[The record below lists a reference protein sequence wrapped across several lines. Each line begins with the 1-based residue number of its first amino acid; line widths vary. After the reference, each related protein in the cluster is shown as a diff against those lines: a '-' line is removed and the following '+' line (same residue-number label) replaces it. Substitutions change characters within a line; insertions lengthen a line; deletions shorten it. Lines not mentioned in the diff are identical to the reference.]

1 MTERVIMKRSKAYY
15 RGCLLG
21 GAAGDALAYPLRT
34 MTAEELVPYTEGGKL
49 TDLICHDAVGRAL
62 VSDDTQLMAF
72 TADGM
77 IWADKRA
84 HEKGVYAYIPSVFY
98 GYQKWYYTQTGHFA
112 DAEYEFLMNSRILR
126 WEELY
131 ARRVENSPAL
141 DALRLSTNAKR
152 GTFTNRPNALG
163 TYGPLVRTSPVSLYF
178 AEDPARAYKIG
189 CQQAALTHG
198 APEVWYASGFVSA
211 MLVYILEDQDVEKAA
226 ENALRHIR
234 NEENAQNVAA
244 AVRVAVL
251 AATRE
256 NVTEEE
262 FYSRIEDPESAVPT
276 LALALFASLRHSD
289 DFAEAVISAANAK
302 KEPNGAASL
311 TGQFLGS
318 SLGSLEIPYNWIRKV
333 ELSDL
338 LVEQADLLLKSE
350 KNK

>member
-1 MTERVIMKRSKAYY
+1 MKRSKAYF

-21 GAAGDALAYPLRT
+21 GAIGDALAFPFRT
-34 MTAEELVPYTEGGKL
+34 ADATELADAMTDGKL
-49 TDLICHDAVGRAL
+49 TDLICHDAIGRAL

-84 HEKGVYAYIPSVFY
+84 HEKGVYAYVPSVFY

-112 DAEYEFLMNSRILR
+112 DAEYEFLADSRILR

-141 DALRLSTNAKR
+141 DALRLSTNAKH

-163 TYGPLVRTSPVSLYF
+163 TYGPLVRTAPVSMYF
-178 AEDPARAYKIG
+178 AEDAAKAYKIG

-198 APEVWYASGFVSA
+198 APEVWYAAGYVSA
-211 MLVYILEDQDVEKAA
+211 MLAYVLEGQSLEKAA

-234 NEENAQNVAA
+234 SEEGAKNVVA
-244 AVRVAVL
+244 AVRVAIL
-251 AATRE
+251 AALRE
-256 NVTEEE
+256 NVAEKE
-262 FYSRIEDPESAVPT
+262 FYGRIEEPELAVPT
-276 LALALFASLRHSD
+276 LALALFASLRHPD
-289 DFAEAVISAANAK
+289 DYAGAVISAANAK
-302 KEPNGAASL
+302 REPNGASSL
-311 TGQFLGS
+311 TGQLLGA

-338 LVEQADLLLKSE
+338 LVEQADLLLATIS
-350 KNK
+350 NR

>member
-1 MTERVIMKRSKAYY
+1 MKRSKAYF

-21 GAAGDALAYPLRT
+21 GAIGDALVYPLRS
-34 MTAEELVPYTEGGKL
+34 MDKAALSDAL
-49 TDLICHDAVGRAL
+49 TDGKVTGLICHDAVGRAL

-112 DAEYEFLMNSRILR
+112 DAEYEFLLNSRILR

-152 GTFTNRPNALG
+152 GTFTNRPNTLG

-178 AEDPARAYKIG
+178 ADDTAKAYKIG

-198 APEVWYASGFVSA
+198 APEVWYATGFVSA
-211 MLVYILEDQDVEKAA
+211 MLSYVVEGQDLEKAA

-234 NEENAQNVAA
+234 NTEGAENVAA

-262 FYSRIEDPESAVPT
+262 FYARIDDPEAAVPT
-276 LALALFASLRHSD
+276 LALALFASLRHPD
-289 DFAEAVISAANAK
+289 DYAKAVLSAANAK
-302 KEPNGAASL
+302 KEPNGASSL
-311 TGQFLGS
+311 TGQLLGAY
-318 SLGSLEIPYNWIRKV
+318 LGSLEIPYDWIRKV

-338 LVEQADLLLKSE
+338 LVEQADLLLKAQQ
-350 KNK
+350 NK